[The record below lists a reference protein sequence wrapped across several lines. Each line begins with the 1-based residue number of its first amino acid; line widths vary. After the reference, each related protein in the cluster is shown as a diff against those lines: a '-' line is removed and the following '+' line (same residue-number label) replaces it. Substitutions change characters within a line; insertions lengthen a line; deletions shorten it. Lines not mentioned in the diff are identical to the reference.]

1 VRGTTPLRGS
11 ISNGYFSYVK
21 KTGPPSPRGLAG
33 GWVVKLYRWVV
44 WSSDGTTKI
53 CRVENGICAMI
64 VDAGKM

>member
-1 VRGTTPLRGS
+1 M
-11 ISNGYFSYVK
+11 K

-33 GWVVKLYRWVV
+33 GWVVKLYRYVV
-44 WSSDGTTKI
+44 TSSDGTTKI